1 MAETPF
7 DVFEEQELGDL
18 SGVKQERILIPPTN
32 NVRVKVNQAT
42 VATSKNK
49 DYRQINVSFR
59 LTEGLG
65 EKGQFKNSVVFERMC
80 YWANPE
86 VYEAES
92 KPEKSRRF
100 FKNKQHLV
108 LFTQLLDAC
117 GVDKTQ
123 VKFGD
128 ALLTEMAGKEMLV
141 DIGQKPNKFTA
152 KDGTEVDEM
161 QNVVRRIRSLPTE
174 SQV

>member
-1 MAETPF
+1 MSDTPF

-18 SGVKQERILIPPTN
+18 SDVKQERILIPPAN

-42 VATSKNK
+42 VAQSKNK

-59 LTEGLG
+59 LTDGLEG
-65 EKGQFKNSVVFERMC
+65 GQFANSVIFERMC

-92 KPEKSRRF
+92 KPEKTRRF
-100 FKNKQHLV
+100 FKNRQHIV

-117 GVDKTQ
+117 GVDKKE

-128 ALLTEMAGKEMLV
+128 SLLTELGGKEMMI
-141 DIGQKPNKFTA
+141 DIGQRPNNFIA
-152 KDGTEVDEM
+152 SDGTEVSEM
-161 QNVVRRIRSLPTE
+161 QNVVRRIRPLPTE
-174 SQV
+174 SMV